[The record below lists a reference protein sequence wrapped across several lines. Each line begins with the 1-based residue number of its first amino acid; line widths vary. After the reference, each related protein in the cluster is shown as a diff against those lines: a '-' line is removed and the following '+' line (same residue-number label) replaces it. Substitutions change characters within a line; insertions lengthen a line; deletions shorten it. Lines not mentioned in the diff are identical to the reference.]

1 MNIDE
6 FKTKGLKLGGAR
18 ANLFK
23 VTLTPPTGLS
33 PTDNFSFLCKTT
45 SIPTSTIGPISIPF
59 MGRDIK
65 IAGDRTFTEWSTTII
80 NDEDFHIRNVLEQWM
95 NKIKSHTT
103 IRQDV
108 SNVTTNSYKKDIIL
122 SQLSKNGGVIKKYKF
137 MNAFPSTLTE
147 IALDFGSSDIEEYTC
162 TWNYDWWETEGQV
175 TTTSTTTLPGLGQ
188 VSTGDTKSLQSLI
201 PPTS

>member
-103 IRQDV
+103 IREDV
-108 SNVTTNSYKKDIIL
+108 SNVTTNSYKKDITL

-175 TTTSTTTLPGLGQ
+175 TTTSTTTLPGQ
-188 VSTGDTKSLQSLI
+188 SSDTKSFQSLI
-201 PPTS
+201 PPVS

>member
-108 SNVTTNSYKKDIIL
+108 SNVTTNSYKKDITL

>member
-1 MNIDE
+1 
-6 FKTKGLKLGGAR
+6 
-18 ANLFK
+18 
-23 VTLTPPTGLS
+23 
-33 PTDNFSFLCKTT
+33 SFLCKTT

-65 IAGDRTFTEWSTTII
+65 IAGDRTFDTWSTTII

-103 IRQDV
+103 IRQDEKAE
-108 SNVTTNSYKKDIIL
+108 TTNSYKKDITL
-122 SQLSKNGGVIKKYKF
+122 FQLSKNGSKIKEYKF

-162 TWNYDWWETEGQV
+162 TWNYDWWESAGQAV
-175 TTTSTTTLPGLGQ
+175 TTTRDVHHSGAT
-188 VSTGDTKSLQSLI
+188 VSETALKSLI
-201 PPTS
+201 PPEAEAS